1 MKMNSIYR
9 YDALAPLLRGAY
21 GACTML
27 RPDFTPPPDSII

>member
-27 RPDFTPPPDSII
+27 RPDFPPPPDSII